1 MVNIF
6 AFDKG
11 VLQFTIIFFDNVYR
25 NFFNDYA
32 QFKELV
38 LYNEIIILITLIHM
52 LGVLRLREILQII
65 IFTFNKKI
73 NFQIVKIT

>member
-1 MVNIF
+1 LCLM
-6 AFDKG
+6 G

-38 LYNEIIILITLIHM
+38 LYNEIIILITLIHI
-52 LGVLRLREILQII
+52 LGVLRLREIL
-65 IFTFNKKI
+65 
-73 NFQIVKIT
+73 

>member
-38 LYNEIIILITLIHM
+38 LYNEIIILITLIHI

-65 IFTFNKKI
+65 IFMFNKKI